1 MNLKD
6 MECFIEVC
14 EKKSITAAAEAMFL
28 SPQAVSQTIRRMEEE
43 VGAELLVRS
52 QKGVALNEYGK
63 IFYDHACRIIA
74 DYNGMTAS
82 ISDLKK
88 QEKGFLRLVS
98 AYGVLRLLSPEF
110 IHTFTDQNP
119 GVRLDYMEFPDIYI
133 EENVRNRK
141 YDLGFVPYVK
151 KDPELKYI
159 PLFSREIFFITHRK
173 SRYYDRNEVSVK
185 EISEEPVI
193 IENGNFMIHHI
204 LEETCRKEGADLDV
218 YFNTSGFSLCY
229 KLCREQ
235 EGNTVSM
242 DFIFEDMGS
251 DDLRKISFAEHPLW
265 KVAAVVRKDMPQ
277 TDNVRK
283 LIDFAVEWCATI

>member
-1 MNLKD
+1 

-14 EKKSITAAAEAMFL
+14 EKKSITAASEAMFL

-52 QKGVALNEYGK
+52 KKGVTLNEYGK
-63 IFYDHACRIIA
+63 LFYDHACNIIS
-74 DYNGMTAS
+74 DYKGMISS

-88 QEKGFLRLVS
+88 QERGFVRLVS
-98 AYGVLRLLSPEF
+98 AYGILRLLSPEF
-110 IHTFTDQNP
+110 VHAFTDRNP

-133 EENVRNRK
+133 EENLKNRK

-151 KDPELKYI
+151 EDPELEYV
-159 PLFSREIFFITHRK
+159 PLFSREIFFVTHRK
-173 SRYYDRNEVSVK
+173 SRYYDRNEVSVR

-193 IENGNFMIHHI
+193 VENSNFMIHHI
-204 LEETCRKEGADLDV
+204 LEKTCKDEGVDLDV

-242 DFIFEDMGS
+242 DFIFDDMGS
-251 DDLRKISFAEHPLW
+251 DNLRKIAFAEHPMW
-265 KVAAVVRKDMPQ
+265 KVAAVRRKDMPL
-277 TDNVRK
+277 TANVRK
-283 LIDFAVEWCATI
+283 LIEFAEEWCRTI